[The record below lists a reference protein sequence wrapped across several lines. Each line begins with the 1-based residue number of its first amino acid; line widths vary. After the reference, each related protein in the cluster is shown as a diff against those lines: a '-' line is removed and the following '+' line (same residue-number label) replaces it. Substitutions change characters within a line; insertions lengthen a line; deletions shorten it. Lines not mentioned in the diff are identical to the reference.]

1 MANGKW
7 KMENGEARRRKGSHC
22 RLIAALITFAIFL
35 FPFSMPAFAGP
46 TQEDVFKSINE
57 NVGASADGGKLLA
70 FLAAGVGVAIIL
82 VLFNR
87 RQTRAAVPQP
97 LNHQGKLLR
106 EIIKTTGMRPEDGRR
121 LKALA
126 DQMGDAGTPL
136 ESPVT
141 LLLCP
146 SLLKKAR
153 GRNDE

>member
-1 MANGKW
+1 MSVELKAQSADRNQV
-7 KMENGEARRRKGSHC
+7 RRRLRILCLCS
-22 RLIAALITFAIFL
+22 ALCAL
-35 FPFSMPAFAGP
+35 SSALPALPAFAGP

-87 RQTRAAVPQP
+87 RQTRAAAPQP

-121 LKALA
+121 LKVLA

-153 GRNDE
+153 ERE

>member
-1 MANGKW
+1 MNDEHGTMNDERKRTP
-7 KMENGEARRRKGSHC
+7 RRRRQLLWLFLLCSSF
-22 RLIAALITFAIFL
+22 IAQRSSLPAL
-35 FPFSMPAFAGP
+35 AGP

-87 RQTRAAVPQP
+87 RQTRAAAPQP

-121 LKALA
+121 LKVLA

-153 GRNDE
+153 ERE